1 MKTGNHVLETVD
13 LLNPT
18 DFRKCEID
26 IVISIIPITFISAYN
41 IYYSEGNNNIC
52 VLPRLLSQI
61 LLDFF

>member
-26 IVISIIPITFISAYN
+26 IVISIIPITFISAY
-41 IYYSEGNNNIC
+41 I
-52 VLPRLLSQI
+52 
-61 LLDFF
+61 